1 MKRPCIKLFIISILP
16 LSILTFFLSACTID
30 AYDKGE
36 GDLSLMRADL
46 VLGFTDSKRQVQE
59 VETDEGDRL
68 TLTKP
73 LRMSW
78 MERPDSAYRMALY
91 YNKVENH
98 QAEVVAFGP
107 VGVVVPHRFRETKS
121 DPVRFESLWVGT
133 NRRFLNTSL
142 YLMTGATSDDSI
154 RHVVGAAI
162 DTLMQNDDGTSTLH
176 LTFYHDQAGVPEY
189 YSQRTFLSIPL
200 DSVQADSLHLRINTY
215 EGMVSKT
222 VSLHT
227 ATQQP

>member
-1 MKRPCIKLFIISILP
+1 MRRLSPLHTALSGLLLMSILP
-16 LSILTFFLSACTID
+16 LLSACTID

-36 GDLSLMRADL
+36 GELSLMRADL
-46 VLGFTDSKRQVQE
+46 VLGFTDSERCVRE

-68 TLTKP
+68 SLTEP
-73 LRMSW
+73 IRMSW
-78 MERPDSAYRMALY
+78 MERPDSVYRMALY
-91 YNKVENH
+91 YNKVNNN
-98 QAEVVAFGP
+98 QAEVVALGR
-107 VGVVVPHRFRETKS
+107 VGVVVPHHFHQTKS
-121 DPVRFESLWVGT
+121 DPVRFESLWIGT

-162 DTLMQNDDGTSTLH
+162 DTLMQNTDGTKTLH
-176 LTFYHDQAGVPEY
+176 LTLYHDQAGVPEY

-200 DSVQADSLHLRINTY
+200 DSIKADSLHLRINTY
-215 EGMVSKT
+215 EGIVSKT
-222 VSLHT
+222 VSLQP